1 MPAPVSTMPMD
12 KEPKRGSLLHELR
25 ALTIIALPLAAT
37 YLAEVAMIITDR
49 IIVGRIGAVEL
60 GAVGLMGDVML
71 ELLVVAMSIV
81 SIVGVLVSQSLG
93 AGTEHLIRRQVRQ
106 GLVVGTAIALPFT
119 ILIWHLPD
127 ILSLTRQDPRVIEIG
142 RQYLEAAVWFILPS
156 VLFVALRQFLA
167 ALARVR
173 PVMVITVSAIAL
185 NLVLTYGLVFGA
197 FGLPAMGVA
206 GAGWA
211 TTIVSWTMFAA
222 LAFHVIRA
230 PGLRE
235 YRMFVNLARI
245 DVPICREIL
254 RLGLPIGGLTFLE
267 SGMFGAVAIMMGV
280 LGTTELAANQVLIS
294 LTATSFVLVV
304 SIGEATAIRVAY
316 GVGSGD
322 RMLVRRAGALG
333 LSVGVVVMGLA
344 AMAYLTIPDMLTGI
358 FIDTTAPENQKV
370 VTLAATLF
378 AIAALFQVSD
388 GIQAIMSR
396 ALRGMRDTLAPLWI
410 AAFGYWG
417 LGILGGFVLAFP
429 MEFGAV
435 GLWSGLALG
444 LSTTAVLLTWR
455 FHKLSRWS
463 KSKPASSSTSA

>member
-1 MPAPVSTMPMD
+1 MSAPVSTIPMD
-12 KEPKRGSLLHELR
+12 DQPKHGSVFHELR
-25 ALTIIALPLAAT
+25 ALAVIALPLAAT
-37 YLAEVAMIITDR
+37 YLAEVAMTITDR

-71 ELLVVAMSIV
+71 ELLLVAMSTV

-93 AGTEHLIRRQVRQ
+93 AGTQHLIRRQVRQ
-106 GLVVGTAIALPFT
+106 GLVVGIGIAVPFT
-119 ILIWHLPD
+119 ALCWYIPD
-127 ILSLTRQDPRVIEIG
+127 LLRFTGQDPQVIEIG
-142 RQYLEAAVWFILPS
+142 TQYMGAAVWFILPS

-167 ALARVR
+167 ALSRVR

-185 NLVLTYGLVFGA
+185 NLVLTYGLVFGK

-211 TTIVSWTMFAA
+211 TSIVAWTMFAA
-222 LAFHVIRA
+222 LAFHVVRA

-235 YRMFVNLARI
+235 YKMFVNLARI
-245 DVPICREIL
+245 DIPICRDIL

-267 SGMFGAVAIMMGV
+267 SGMFAAVAIMMGV

-294 LTATSFVLVV
+294 LTATSFVLAV
-304 SIGEATAIRVAY
+304 SIGEATAIRVAF
-316 GVGSGD
+316 GIGRKD
-322 RMLVRRAGALG
+322 HAQVRQAGLLG
-333 LSVGVVVMGLA
+333 LGAGVVVMGMTAIL
-344 AMAYLTIPDMLTGI
+344 YLTIPKILTGI
-358 FIDTTAPENQKV
+358 FIDTSAPENRDV
-370 VTLAATLF
+370 LALAVTLF
-378 AIAALFQVSD
+378 AVAALFQVSD

-417 LGILGGFVLAFP
+417 FGIFGGYILAFP
-429 MEFGAV
+429 LGFGAV

-444 LSTTAVLLTWR
+444 LSATAALLTWR
-455 FHKLSRWS
+455 FHNLSQRPNS
-463 KSKPASSSTSA
+463 G